1 MHAARI
7 LGLGPAATRAAAGGG
22 FTDQSAAAAL
32 ADQPAFR
39 GGPVTRSGLTLVLAA
54 LFLPPTAAA
63 VHAGHDEA
71 ALKADY
77 EWFVRD
83 LDHRRVAEDY
93 AKAVRNL
100 RSEDRERQ
108 RVGLATLAAT
118 EEVAVIPWVVPLL
131 DSRHPDV
138 RLAAGL
144 ALARLVEALVLKRRD
159 PAVGDRVVLKPRG
172 PKDPDL
178 RPLGWAV
185 WQMLRQP
192 DDGNTHAYA
201 ASMVRYLE
209 LPAFAGDLRGLL
221 QSRHPA
227 VRDAARAALEGLG
240 LRAAP
245 DPQAK
250 E

>member
-1 MHAARI
+1 MI
-7 LGLGPAATRAAAGGG
+7 
-22 FTDQSAAAAL
+22 
-32 ADQPAFR
+32 
-39 GGPVTRSGLTLVLAA
+39 RSGPLFVLAGL
-54 LFLPPTAAA
+54 LFLPASTA

-71 ALKADY
+71 ALQADY
-77 EWFVRD
+77 KKLVRA

-93 AKAVRNL
+93 PKAVRNL
-100 RSEDRERQ
+100 RSEDREKQ
-108 RVGLATLAAT
+108 QIGLATLAAT
-118 EEVAVIPWVVPLL
+118 EEPAVIPWVVPLL
-131 DSRHPDV
+131 DSPHPDV

-144 ALARLVEALVLKRRD
+144 ALARLVETHALKRRD
-159 PAVGDRVVLKPRG
+159 RTIGDRVVLKPRG
-172 PKDPDL
+172 PQDPDL
-178 RPLGWAV
+178 RPLAWAV
-185 WQMLRQP
+185 WMMLKQP
-192 DDGNTHAYA
+192 DDGSTHAYA

-240 LRAAP
+240 LPAGP